1 MVHTYPALVMI
12 ERKAVC
18 LCHCVHYMS
27 SPNGSQ
33 PAQLLEGLAHNPLE
47 LQSGCSV
54 LCNDTQS
61 SDSWQ
66 YNMQPKT

>member
-1 MVHTYPALVMI
+1 MH
-12 ERKAVC
+12 
-18 LCHCVHYMS
+18 MS

-54 LCNDTQS
+54 LYNDTQS
-61 SDSWQ
+61 SDS
-66 YNMQPKT
+66 